1 MTNMKKKAICFENI
15 SSPGCAAC
23 DSLVEAEVR
32 KGQQR
37 LLQVVVREQL
47 GPQLGYKAMME

>member
-1 MTNMKKKAICFENI
+1 MCTY
-15 SSPGCAAC
+15 AC

-32 KGQQR
+32 KELQR